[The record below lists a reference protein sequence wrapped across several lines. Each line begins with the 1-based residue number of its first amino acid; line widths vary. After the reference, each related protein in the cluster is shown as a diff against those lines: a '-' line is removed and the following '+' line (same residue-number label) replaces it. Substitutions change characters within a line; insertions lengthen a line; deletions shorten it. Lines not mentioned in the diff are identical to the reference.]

1 MSHDV
6 SQLVETILKSLKL
19 AISSGRTTPVSF
31 EFPPS
36 DVPLAA
42 MVQEMLVSRG
52 FIVFRVVSLVGN
64 SPERLYIDT
73 VRNRGRLKRVASP
86 AQPPSGPVQT

>member
-19 AISSGRTTPVSF
+19 AMGSGRLTPISF

-36 DVPLAA
+36 DAPLAA
-42 MVQEMLVSRG
+42 MVQEMLASRK
-52 FIVFRVVSLVGN
+52 IITLRVVSSTG
-64 SPERLYIDT
+64 SPERLYIDI
-73 VRNRGRLKRVASP
+73 VRNRVRLKRPLSP